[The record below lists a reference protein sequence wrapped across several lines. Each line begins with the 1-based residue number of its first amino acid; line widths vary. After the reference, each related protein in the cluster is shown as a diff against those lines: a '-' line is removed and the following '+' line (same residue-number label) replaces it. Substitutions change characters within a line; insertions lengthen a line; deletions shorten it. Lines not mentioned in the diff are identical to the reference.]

1 MTQAAP
7 RANAFTALGLVL
19 ALGGPLL
26 LASPLVQP
34 LYARAGAG
42 AAAAGQLALCGL
54 AVVVLLVL
62 RFGEGAS
69 LAAIGLVRPTIL
81 SVATGLGIGV
91 GVFVALA
98 AVVIGLSRLGLFDNA
113 KASEVVLD
121 WPLPFRIAV
130 AAAAGVIEETLYR
143 GYAIER
149 MTAITGRR
157 WLAAFLALAG
167 FALAHVPFWGWS
179 GIATPLV
186 GGLFFTG
193 VYLWRRDLIACIVA
207 HSTIDLIGI
216 VLVPALAGAA

>member
-1 MTQAAP
+1 MMQSAP
-7 RANAFTALGLVL
+7 RANGFTALGLLL

-26 LASPLVQP
+26 LASPPAQL
-34 LYARAGAG
+34 LYAAAGTG
-42 AAAAGQLALCGL
+42 AALAGQLALCGL
-54 AVVVLLVL
+54 VVVVLLIL
-62 RFGEGAS
+62 RFGEGGPLS
-69 LAAIGLVRPTIL
+69 SIGLVRPTIR
-81 SVATGLGIGV
+81 SVGTGLAIGV

-98 AVVIGLSRLGLFDNA
+98 AIVIGLSRLGLFDNA

-149 MTAITGRR
+149 MTAVIGRR

-167 FALAHVPFWGWS
+167 FALAHVPFWGWG

-186 GGLFFTG
+186 GGVFFTAL
-193 VYLWRRDLIACIVA
+193 YLWRRDLIACIVA

-216 VLVPALAGAA
+216 VIVPALAAAG

>member
-1 MTQAAP
+1 MMQSAP
-7 RANAFTALGLVL
+7 RANGFTALGLLL

-26 LASPLVQP
+26 LASPPAQL
-34 LYARAGAG
+34 LYAAAGPG
-42 AAAAGQLALCGL
+42 AALAGQLALCGL
-54 AVVVLLVL
+54 VVVVLLIL
-62 RFGEGAS
+62 RFGEGAPLS
-69 LAAIGLVRPTIL
+69 SIGLVRPTIR
-81 SVATGLGIGV
+81 SIATGLAIGV

-98 AVVIGLSRLGLFDNA
+98 AIVIGLSRLGLFDNA

-157 WLAAFLALAG
+157 WLAAVLALGG
-167 FALAHVPFWGWS
+167 FALAHVPFWGWG

-186 GGLFFTG
+186 GGVFFTAL
-193 VYLWRRDLIACIVA
+193 YLWRRDLIACIVA

-216 VLVPALAGAA
+216 VIVPALAGAT

>member
-1 MTQAAP
+1 MTRSAP
-7 RANAFTALGLVL
+7 RANAFTALGLAL

-26 LASPLVQP
+26 LASPPAQS
-34 LYARAGAG
+34 LYAAAGSG
-42 AAAAGQLALCGL
+42 AAAAGQIALCGL
-54 AVVVLLVL
+54 VVVVLLIL
-62 RFGEGAS
+62 RFGEGAPLS
-69 LAAIGLVRPTIL
+69 AIGLVRPTAR
-81 SVATGLGIGV
+81 SVATGLAIGV

-98 AVVIGLSRLGLFDNA
+98 AIVIGLSRLGLFDNA

-149 MTAITGRR
+149 MTAIIGRR

-167 FALAHVPFWGWS
+167 FALAHVPFWGWA

-186 GGLFFTG
+186 GGAFFT
-193 VYLWRRDLIACIVA
+193 VLYLWRRDLIACIVA